1 MSTSTDT
8 LTPAAARPTAA
19 RVPHVTFPRLVR
31 SEWIKFWTVRSTW
44 WILPITVLMM
54 AGLGWLVTWGS
65 MQARPGRGG
74 GSGGMEIFDAT
85 TLAGVMIALAQ
96 LTIAVLAVLTI
107 TGEYTTWMIRTT
119 LTADPR
125 RLGALWA
132 KTLVIVSVTFVVTTI
147 GAALTWL
154 IARQVLGNAN
164 TLDLSNAETRMILL
178 GAPLYLTGIA
188 LLAFALGA
196 LLRHSAAA
204 LATVFGL
211 LLVIEV
217 VWVNLPWTFFHKT
230 SPFLPGSAGG
240 KIFSTDA
247 AIEASRAAAT
257 GPVLTPWVGY
267 GVLIAWGV
275 VMLAVASVLL
285 SRRDA

>member
-65 MQARPGRGG
+65 RQVPPGGGRGG
-74 GSGGMEIFDAT
+74 AEPIDAT
-85 TLAGVMIALAQ
+85 ILAGVMIALAQ

-107 TGEYTTWMIRTT
+107 TGEYTTGMIRTT

-164 TLDLSNAETRMILL
+164 TLDLSNAETRRILL

-211 LLVIEV
+211 LLVIEG

-285 SRRDA
+285 RRRDA

>member
-1 MSTSTDT
+1 MSTQIDYRPPATAGH
-8 LTPAAARPTAA
+8 AAASA
-19 RVPHVTFPRLVR
+19 PHVSFPHLVR
-31 SEWIKFWTVRSTW
+31 SEWIKFWTIRSTW

-65 MQARPGRGG
+65 MQPRPGRGG
-74 GSGGMEIFDAT
+74 GSGGVEIFDAT
-85 TLAGVMIALAQ
+85 TLANVMVALAQ
-96 LTIAVLAVLTI
+96 LTIAVLAILTI
-107 TGEYTTWMIRTT
+107 TGEYTTGMIRTT

-132 KTLVIVSVTFVVTTI
+132 KTLVVVSVTFIVTVV
-147 GAALTWL
+147 GAALTWV

-164 TLDLSNAETRMILL
+164 TLDLSNAETRRILL

-211 LLVIEV
+211 LLVIEG

-230 SPFLPGSAGG
+230 GPFLPGSAGG
-240 KIFSTDA
+240 KIFSTNA
-247 AIEASRAAAT
+247 AIEASRLTAT

-275 VMLAVASVLL
+275 VALAVAAVLL
-285 SRRDA
+285 RRRDA